1 MAGRTRA
8 VRNTPIN
15 SVNSINSVDSQQPQ
29 CEDADM
35 EGTPIHMPQ
44 QELSPPYTRDS
55 THRHDPETHG
65 NDIRMPD
72 TTFTPM
78 FQIPDPAYGMPD
90 STFSAGL
97 LDPDALPKLMKLLT
111 ELKNS
116 FFLNCASETYV
127 SVKPPQLTTTVD
139 ADMLTVPHGKLA
151 RHRGRKELAALLL
164 GHILPI

>member
-15 SVNSINSVDSQQPQ
+15 SGDPVDSQQPQ

-35 EGTPIHMPQ
+35 EGTPTHMPQ

-55 THRHDPETHG
+55 THRHDPETNG

-72 TTFTPM
+72 TSFTPM
-78 FQIPDPAYGMPD
+78 FQMPDPAYGIPD

-97 LDPDALPKLMKLLT
+97 LEPAALSKLMKLLN
-111 ELKNS
+111 ELKS
-116 FFLNCASETYV
+116 PFYLNCASETYV
-127 SVKPPQLTTTVD
+127 SMKPPQRTQ
-139 ADMLTVPHGKLA
+139 KC
-151 RHRGRKELAALLL
+151 RH
-164 GHILPI
+164 